1 MQVKALKQLQESN
14 VVGSGGGEGGMMVN
28 WYENLVKNL
37 TNEVLKLLQS
47 AKKLMWAPTKSHG
60 AARMTGKFADEFE

>member
-1 MQVKALKQLQESN
+1 
-14 VVGSGGGEGGMMVN
+14 MMVN

-60 AARMTGKFADEFE
+60 AARMTGKFANEFE